1 MDPVTEKMAT
11 GYAGSLQDSKNT
23 KQPSPRKL
31 PRLLKARMGICATE
45 APRAKGHSSGT
56 CELSFTVVLC
66 LEAGG
71 VHTLGRRLNR
81 GGQPTGKRQQPLPPE
96 TSADANLRCFLF
108 KNFIQLDVK
117 IDPRATSELCDLLW
131 SPPRKSPLVTRTRDS
146 VVLHSQYV
154 KRNNTTLLI
163 HVHCAPGTALGTFI
177 FSKPHDTNLTSIIIT
192 PKWQMRKLRLRS

>member
-11 GYAGSLQDSKNT
+11 GYAGSHHDSKNT

-31 PRLLKARMGICATE
+31 PRLLKARMGICA
-45 APRAKGHSSGT
+45 P
-56 CELSFTVVLC
+56 
-66 LEAGG
+66 
-71 VHTLGRRLNR
+71 
-81 GGQPTGKRQQPLPPE
+81 
-96 TSADANLRCFLF
+96 DANLRCFLF

-117 IDPRATSELCDLLW
+117 IDPRTTSELCDLLW
-131 SPPRKSPLVTRTRDS
+131 SPPRKSPLVTRTRAF
-146 VVLHSQYV
+146 VVLHSHYV

-192 PKWQMRKLRLRS
+192 PKWQRRKLRLRS